1 MKNGRWC
8 DLIELFWKSQLG
20 VPVDYFSNT
29 NTLRQ
34 FFMAWILFNYIMT
47 AIYFAK
53 VESIFVH
60 PSYYP
65 EMDRLDDLETLNV
78 PIFGVRNMFTAIKP
92 ALKPHH
98 WRAIEQRAVYLPLK
112 FSSFQ
117 YGVPISERKHSRV
130 AFLLRSETAKDLLVK
145 TYDVERRRPRFHV
158 IKERLLAM
166 PQTYL
171 LPKGSPFGYKF
182 QQFESRVFESGLFD
196 YWAMRGLQKDSVRSA
211 SLEEFRNDLP
221 DDLNFEDNDV
231 DDDGD
236 ADDVEKKVVLNL
248 SILQGPF
255 YLWGFGILFSFIGF
269 VLEHVYANIWD
280 VKHIT
285 DDEYFYDKLKSLHL
299 VHELRIAM
307 FKEFLRAKSRVVATA
322 GYTGVDGLLASVCIC
337 SQLITNITALARI
350 WFSWQTGFQIVPHI
364 SSSF

>member
-196 YWAMRGLQKDSVRSA
+196 YWAMRGVQKDSVRSA

-255 YLWGFGILFSFIGF
+255 YLWGF
-269 VLEHVYANIWD
+269 
-280 VKHIT
+280 VKCIT
-285 DDEYFYDKLKSLHL
+285 DDEYFYKLKNLHL
-299 VHELRIAM
+299 VDELRIAM
-307 FKEFLRAKSRVVATA
+307 FKEFLPADATA
-322 GYTGVDGLLASVCIC
+322 GLHRRGWA
-337 SQLITNITALARI
+337 ARERLYMQPAI
-350 WFSWQTGFQIVPHI
+350 NEYYGACTRLVFVADRFPDSAT
-364 SSSF
+364 